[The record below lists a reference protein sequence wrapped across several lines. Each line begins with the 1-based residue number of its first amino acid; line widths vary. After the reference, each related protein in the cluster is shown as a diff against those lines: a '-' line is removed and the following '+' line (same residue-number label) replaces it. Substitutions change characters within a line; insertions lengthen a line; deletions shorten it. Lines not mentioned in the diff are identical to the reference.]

1 MAREPLRAVFQVPSF
16 RVDIK
21 READLI
27 EEIARLYGVDKIPA
41 TPPRGAIGA
50 SPFDAVHDEIA
61 EARRLLT
68 GLGLNEAQGQTLISE
83 AMPPNWPPTPAPRS
97 PPCAIP

>member
-1 MAREPLRAVFQVPSF
+1 M
-16 RVDIK
+16 K

-50 SPFDAVHDEIA
+50 NAFDAVHDEIA

-83 AMPPNWPPTPAPRS
+83 AAAKLAADPACRRPR
-97 PPCAIP
+97 CAIP